1 MALTPCP
8 ECGREISTLA
18 ATCPHCG
25 APRPGAA
32 GEDLGGSGSAP
43 PQGPM
48 ESLGRGLTE
57 RWNARKVIYVAAG
70 AALALALIS
79 PALATTAVLTAI
91 VYWAADVTLRPGA
104 RASEAPADS
113 WMKRAYEFWRG
124 LSLLGR
130 IAVSLAVGL
139 GLGFLIGTWGR

>member
-25 APRPGAA
+25 APRPGA
-32 GEDLGGSGSAP
+32 GEDFGGPGSAP

-91 VYWAADVTLRPGA
+91 VYWAADVTLRPGG

-113 WMKRAYEFWRG
+113 WMMRVYEFWRG

-139 GLGFLIGTWGR
+139 GLGFFVGTWGR